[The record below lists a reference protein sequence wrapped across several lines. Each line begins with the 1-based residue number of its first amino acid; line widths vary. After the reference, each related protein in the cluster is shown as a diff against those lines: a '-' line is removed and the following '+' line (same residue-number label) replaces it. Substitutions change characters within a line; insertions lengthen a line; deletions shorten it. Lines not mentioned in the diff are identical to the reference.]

1 MAAVGGAGSADA
13 ATAAVAAAADGAAV
27 EFPVNDEGWPL
38 APEGYEMIMEVG
50 QGAFATVWKA
60 RCPSKDMQVRSR
72 SCSWSR

>member
-50 QGAFATVWKA
+50 QVRGGERGAVVA
-60 RCPSKDMQVRSR
+60 R
-72 SCSWSR
+72 W